1 MQDHPDAKVCCLRMD
16 NLEFLSRHYGILM
29 RVHCKRMVTTS
40 LQPFLQKDERLFQLP
55 GSELVLVLLGP
66 GTAERLQHM
75 VDQLNSRKIVW
86 NNTGL
91 DIEFGASR
99 EWLKTVRSYTI
110 RWGSSAGWL
119 SNLAERIMYWR
130 SPIASRW
137 HQDKQP
143 SGF

>member
-1 MQDHPDAKVCCLRMD
+1 M
-16 NLEFLSRHYGILM
+16 
-29 RVHCKRMVTTS
+29 
-40 LQPFLQKDERLFQLP
+40 
-55 GSELVLVLLGP
+55 LVLLGP

-91 DIEFGASR
+91 DIEFGAS
-99 EWLKTVRSYTI
+99 
-110 RWGSSAGWL
+110 WGMVENGEKLHHTLGQL
-119 SNLAERIMYWR
+119 SWLAEQ
-130 SPIASRW
+130 SCGAHNVLALTNSSRW